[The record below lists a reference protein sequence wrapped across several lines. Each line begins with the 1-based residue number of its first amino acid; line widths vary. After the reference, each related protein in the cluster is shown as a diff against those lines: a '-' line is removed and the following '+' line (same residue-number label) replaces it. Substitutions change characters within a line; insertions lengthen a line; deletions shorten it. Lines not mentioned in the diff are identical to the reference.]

1 MLPPTEHLSCIS
13 PAQPRHRYGRPTMPI
28 AFPRASHI
36 ARNESGSTAIIF
48 GLTTFVVLF
57 AAGFAIDQGRA
68 YIAAETTT
76 SALDASALAAAKAMR
91 EQNLADAQL
100 KKIAQDY
107 FSANI
112 NGAAKNMANWGSLD
126 VVIDRQTGSVKV
138 TVPVSVPTTF
148 ARIAGFNDIS
158 FNRSS
163 TAAFSLIDVELGVML
178 DVTGSMN
185 QQNKLTDLKS
195 AMATLVN
202 TMIPNTPG
210 PGQVRLGLAPF
221 SGAVNVGNLASV
233 ISNNRSL
240 DGCVIERLNAAQR
253 FTDDSPVGSPFA
265 VKGDLNTTPAY
276 ACPNAKLVPLT
287 SDKQALINSVSSYL
301 ATGCTGGH
309 MGVTWAWNLVS
320 PSWSNVWPAVSTP
333 APYNDG
339 RTLKAVI
346 LMTDGLFNT
355 AHVSGGSSCNDNNPL
370 SSNLAKQMCD
380 AMKAKGIIIYTVGF
394 RLAGNNAAQATLA
407 YCASGNSHA
416 LLAENG
422 QQLEDAFQNI
432 AVQLNNL
439 RLAK

>member
-1 MLPPTEHLSCIS
+1 M
-13 PAQPRHRYGRPTMPI
+13 RI
-28 AFPRASHI
+28 AFPQASRL
-36 ARNESGSTAIIF
+36 ARNQSGSTAIIF
-48 GLTTFVVLF
+48 SLTMFVVLF

-68 YIAAETTT
+68 YIASETTT

-91 EQNLADAQL
+91 EQNLPDAQL
-100 KKIAQDY
+100 KQIASDY
-107 FSANI
+107 FTANI
-112 NGAAKNMANWGSLD
+112 NGAARNMANWGALN
-126 VVIDRQTGSVKV
+126 VVIDRQAGSVKV

-158 FNRSS
+158 FSRST

-185 QQNKLTDLKS
+185 QQNKLSDLKS

-202 TMIPNTPG
+202 TMIPSTPG

-221 SGAVNVGNLASV
+221 SGAVNVGNLSNV

-240 DGCVIERLNAAQR
+240 DGCVIERINAGQR
-253 FTDDSPVGSPFA
+253 LTDDSPVGAPFG
-265 VKGDLNTTPAY
+265 VKGDLNTNGAY
-276 ACPNAKLVPLT
+276 FCPNARLVPLT
-287 SDKQALINSVSSYL
+287 SDKQLLINTVNTYQ
-301 ATGCTGGH
+301 ANGCTGGH
-309 MGVTWAWNLVS
+309 LGATWAWNLVS
-320 PSWSNVWPAVSTP
+320 PNWGNVWPATSTP

-355 AHVSGGSSCNDNNPL
+355 AFVNGGSSCNDNLPL
-370 SSNLAKQMCD
+370 SSNIARQMCD
-380 AMKAKGIIIYTVGF
+380 AMKAKGVIVYTVGF
-394 RLAGNNAAQATLA
+394 RLAGNVAAKATLD
-407 YCASGNSHA
+407 YCASGPARA
-416 LLAENG
+416 LAAENG
-422 QQLEDAFQNI
+422 QQLDDAFKNI

>member
-1 MLPPTEHLSCIS
+1 M
-13 PAQPRHRYGRPTMPI
+13 RI
-28 AFPRASHI
+28 AFPRASQFTK
-36 ARNESGSTAIIF
+36 NQSGSTAIIF
-48 GLTTFVVLF
+48 SLTMFVVLF

-68 YIAAETTT
+68 YIASETTT

-91 EQNLADAQL
+91 EQNLPDAQL
-100 KKIAQDY
+100 RQIATDY
-107 FSANI
+107 FNANI
-112 NGAAKNMANWGSLD
+112 NGAARNMANWGTLN
-126 VVIDRQTGSVKV
+126 VVIDRQAGSVKV

-158 FNRSS
+158 FSRST

-185 QQNKLTDLKS
+185 QQNKLNDLKS
-195 AMATLVN
+195 AMATLVD

-210 PGQVRLGLAPF
+210 PGRVRMGLAPF
-221 SGAVNVGNLASV
+221 SGAVNVGNLSNV

-253 FTDDSPVGSPFA
+253 FTDDSAIGSPFA
-265 VKGDLNTTPAY
+265 VRGDLNTNSAY
-276 ACPNAKLVPLT
+276 TCPNARLVPLT
-287 SDKQALINSVSSYL
+287 SDKQLLVNTVDTYQAN
-301 ATGCTGGH
+301 GCTGGH
-309 MGVTWAWNLVS
+309 LGATWAWNLVS
-320 PSWSNVWPAVSTP
+320 PNWANVWPAASTP

-339 RTLKAVI
+339 RTLKAVV

-355 AHVSGGSSCNDNNPL
+355 AFVNGGSNCNDNLPL

-380 AMKAKGIIIYTVGF
+380 AMKAKNIIVYTVGF
-394 RLAGNNAAQATLA
+394 RLAGNAAAKATLD
-407 YCASGNSHA
+407 YCASGPSRA

-422 QQLEDAFQNI
+422 QQLNDAFQNI